1 MPKKPKPPAAA
12 DPNLAA
18 MKAILEKKRKARAE
32 AEGVEKPTDLT
43 HKQPVRTKP
52 YMRRRP

>member
-1 MPKKPKPPAAA
+1 MAKKPPKPPA

-32 AEGVEKPTDLT
+32 AEGVDKPTDLT

-52 YMRRRP
+52 FMRRRP